1 MRSHMLTN
9 RVSVFTIVPPF
20 MKNICQKGKPEGWR
34 PLARP
39 RRRWEDNIKLKL
51 QDVGWGGGVDW
62 IDVTQNRGRL
72 RAIVKALMDLRVP

>member
-1 MRSHMLTN
+1 MCSHMLTN

-20 MKNICQKGKPEGWR
+20 MKNICHKGKPEGWR
-34 PLARP
+34 PLARL

-51 QDVGWGGGVDW
+51 QDVGWGDVDW

-72 RAIVKALMDLRVP
+72 WAIVKELMDLRVP